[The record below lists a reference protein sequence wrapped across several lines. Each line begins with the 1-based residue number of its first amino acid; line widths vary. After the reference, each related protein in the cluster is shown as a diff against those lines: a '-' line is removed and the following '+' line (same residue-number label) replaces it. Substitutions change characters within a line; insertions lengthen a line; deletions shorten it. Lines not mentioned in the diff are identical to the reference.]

1 MPSWSGV
8 AAEPPQS
15 IYQKAAGVI
24 SGQGMK
30 LISTIPNQSITAE
43 GSRDFNPLIMA
54 ILVIVGII
62 TLPFLIGIIL
72 LLAALIYF
80 LVSGKNVFT
89 VGMAPTGTGGSQV
102 TITANGSKAEAALNQ
117 MVGVIQLSFT
127 GTGAPRNCRSCGTL
141 IADPT
146 AAFCPSCGAKQI

>member
-1 MPSWSGV
+1 M
-8 AAEPPQS
+8 
-15 IYQKAAGVI
+15 
-24 SGQGMK
+24 
-30 LISTIPNQSITAE
+30 

-54 ILVIVGII
+54 ILIIVGII

-117 MVGVIQLSFT
+117 IVGVIQLSFT
-127 GTGAPRNCRSCGTL
+127 GTGAPRNCRNCGTL
-141 IADPT
+141 IADLT
-146 AAFCPSCGAKQI
+146 VSFCPSCGAKQV